1 MVFHVVNPMPSFTIP
16 NRGLWNCVCDYPF
29 WLVWCLVCPPV
40 VANGVIYDIGF
51 TKKNNIRKKHAMFVM
66 IWGLHILP
74 RVVWMILDDYTNW
87 EAGSQPKSEAG
98 TAPQTSHCTTRRVRE
113 TPAHGQKIVAEAVTT
128 HSTDLRLLSEA
139 FIFVEVP
146 QKGLTCVAPYVM
158 FYRL

>member
-1 MVFHVVNPMPSFTIP
+1 M
-16 NRGLWNCVCDYPF
+16 
-29 WLVWCLVCPPV
+29 
-40 VANGVIYDIGF
+40 
-51 TKKNNIRKKHAMFVM
+51 
-66 IWGLHILP
+66 P

-128 HSTDLRLLSEA
+128 HSTDLRLLGEA